1 MKDYSLYIQR
11 ANDNSAKG
19 CVENW
24 NIAVVESCT
33 DIDGGFR
40 DLASREWADEDG
52 EDVYIPASRKLN
64 AYDAKWTLCYKG
76 AASDAFG
83 KLTDFRD
90 WLSSGGLLM
99 IYDPKTTTGRIGAY
113 LSKFGTPTYWRKGNE
128 EVLKFEVTFRIT
140 SPRKGLTAT
149 ETDGVVTLAEN

>member
-11 ANDNSAKG
+11 DSDTSAKG
-19 CVENW
+19 IVEEW
-24 NIAVVESCT
+24 NIAVVETCT
-33 DIDGGFR
+33 DIDGGFKTFT
-40 DLASREWADEDG
+40 SREWANEDG
-52 EDVYIPASRKLN
+52 EDVYMPASPKLQ

-76 AASDAFG
+76 AASNAYE

-90 WLSSGGLLM
+90 WLSGTLLK
-99 IYDPKTTTGRIGAY
+99 IYDPKTLTGRVGAY
-113 LSKFGTPTYWRKGNE
+113 LSKFGAPTYWRKGDE

-149 ETDGVVTLAEN
+149 ETGGTVTLVEN